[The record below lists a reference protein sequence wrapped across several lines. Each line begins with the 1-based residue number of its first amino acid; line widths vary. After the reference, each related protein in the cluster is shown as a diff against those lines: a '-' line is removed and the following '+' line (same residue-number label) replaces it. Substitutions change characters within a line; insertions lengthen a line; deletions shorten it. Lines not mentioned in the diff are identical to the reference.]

1 MDPFDR
7 FTRHPL
13 EEVLVG
19 GGNLTRERADELA
32 ASARVTGEP
41 FALVLLE
48 SGAMTAWDLAKTI
61 ATHYQM
67 PIHPLVGYRFDERL
81 LEGVEADI
89 FHRHQIVPLGAFGR
103 TRTFA
108 VLSPPDRPLIDAL
121 TAAYGPSLFFFV
133 AEGTD
138 ITRVLREHVKVLD
151 AKKDSGWEK
160 LFDAAE
166 NEIAKAPGKAPAK
179 ASAKA

>member
-19 GGNLTRERADELA
+19 EGALTRARADELL
-32 ASARVTGEP
+32 ASAHSTGEP
-41 FALVLLE
+41 FGLVLLE
-48 SGAMTAWDLAKTI
+48 SGTMTPWDLAKTI

-67 PIHPLVGYRFDERL
+67 PVHPLTGYRFDKDL
-81 LEGVEADI
+81 LEGVDAGV
-89 FHRHQIVPLGAFGR
+89 FHNHHVIPLGAFGR

-108 VLSPPDRPLIDAL
+108 VLQPPDRVLIDEL
-121 TAAYGPSLFFFV
+121 TAAYGSSLFFFV
-133 AEGTD
+133 AEGTE
-138 ITRVLREHVKVLD
+138 ITRILREHVKVID
-151 AKKDSGWEK
+151 TEKDSNWSK

-166 NEIAKAPGKAPAK
+166 EGISKGATAKKA
-179 ASAKA
+179 

>member
-19 GGNLTRERADELA
+19 EGSLTRARAEELLD
-32 ASARVTGEP
+32 SARTTGEP

-48 SGAMTAWDLAKTI
+48 SGAMTAWDLAKTV

-67 PIHPLVGYRFDERL
+67 PVHPLAGYRFDKSL
-81 LEGVEADI
+81 VEGVEAGM
-89 FHRHQIVPLGAFGR
+89 FHRHHIVPLGLFGR

-108 VLSPPDRPLIDAL
+108 VVQPPNRELIDEL
-121 TAAYGPSLFFFV
+121 TAAYGTSLFFFV
-133 AEGTD
+133 AEGPE
-138 ITRVLREHVKVLD
+138 IARVLREQVKVVDVEKD
-151 AKKDSGWEK
+151 AGWSK
-160 LFDAAE
+160 LFDE
-166 NEIAKAPGKAPAK
+166 GEQSVSKTLIKK
-179 ASAKA
+179 